1 MRIRPLL
8 VVSALVLTGVSTA
21 SPALAMPRP
30 ENGEIAF
37 GRFDPALGDFSIWVA
52 NPDGTHQRPLTTVP
66 SHISDWSPSGNRI
79 AYDFVDDI
87 GQHIA
92 TISPDGTFERQITF
106 GSGIQGDPR
115 WSPDGRR
122 ITFDASPLSPD
133 DPSFSTSIWVMR
145 ADGSHARQVTSD
157 GFDVEPVFSP
167 DGKRIAFGRI
177 TGVTAAGDQLEAV
190 YVVDVD
196 GTHLRQVV
204 PPLAGLEHPD
214 WSPNGAWISFNIA
227 PESVNAPDSG
237 SIITV
242 HPNGNG
248 LRVLQGPSDDL
259 RFFKPVW
266 SPDGRKLLVGC
277 HNPQTGLDQLCVL
290 DANGRNAHVIILGSP
305 YPVNFPAWG
314 SHPPQQ

>member
-1 MRIRPLL
+1 
-8 VVSALVLTGVSTA
+8 
-21 SPALAMPRP
+21 
-30 ENGEIAF
+30 
-37 GRFDPALGDFSIWVA
+37 
-52 NPDGTHQRPLTTVP
+52 
-66 SHISDWSPSGNRI
+66 
-79 AYDFVDDI
+79 
-87 GQHIA
+87 
-92 TISPDGTFERQITF
+92 
-106 GSGIQGDPR
+106 
-115 WSPDGRR
+115 
-122 ITFDASPLSPD
+122 
-133 DPSFSTSIWVMR
+133 MR

-248 LRVLQGPSDDL
+248 LRVLQGLSDDL